1 MLGMCQA
8 SNAFLRSS
16 NRMAG
21 TSPAMQPVT
30 TCAKGAVEAGPGAT
44 PWSRERWWR
53 DEAHRPLSRLL
64 LSGGEDVRGTEALEV
79 VADDEW

>member
-1 MLGMCQA
+1 
-8 SNAFLRSS
+8 
-16 NRMAG
+16 
-21 TSPAMQPVT
+21 MQPVT

-79 VADDEW
+79 SQMMNGKTSPFCSSRGAKSCC